1 MLTGWLP
8 PLYAI
13 IYDQVLPRMRGI
25 TASVYLL
32 VSTIVGLGIGPY
44 AVGVLS
50 DASGSLRGSMLSIN
64 VVAIPIVILM
74 LVIARRAQRDED
86 ALAERA
92 A

>member
-50 DASGSLRGSMLSIN
+50 DATGSLRGSMLSIN
-64 VVAIPIVILM
+64 VVAVPIIILM
-74 LVIARRAQRDED
+74 LLIARRAQRDED

>member
-1 MLTGWLP
+1 MP

-13 IYDQVLPRMRGI
+13 LYDQVLPRMRGI

-32 VSTIVGLGIGPY
+32 VMTIIGLGIGPY
-44 AVGVLS
+44 LVGVLS
-50 DASGSLRGSMLSIN
+50 DATGNLRGSMLSIN
-64 VVAIPIVILM
+64 TVAIPIAVLM